1 MLDDLRQLRELQLAQ
16 VEALQAGD
24 TERLSTLDAQRLE
37 LQARILPGAATT
49 LEGADLAEAQA
60 LIRLIAQDQ
69 EEMTERAVEARE
81 TLGDE
86 LRGLSRGRAALTGYR
101 PTATGSSVLVDKS
114 R

>member
-1 MLDDLRQLRELQLAQ
+1 
-16 VEALQAGD
+16 
-24 TERLSTLDAQRLE
+24 
-37 LQARILPGAATT
+37 
-49 LEGADLAEAQA
+49 
-60 LIRLIAQDQ
+60 
-69 EEMTERAVEARE
+69 MTERAVEARE